1 MLLWVVLCLTGV
13 SLSRPRPWDLGS
25 VSECPYQRFEILGDL
40 KINKNKGLKNSFF
53 IYKNYV
59 VFLYRVEIKNMSQEQ
74 ILQLIYF

>member
-1 MLLWVVLCLTGV
+1 
-13 SLSRPRPWDLGS
+13 